1 MKKVIL
7 VLVTIFLLSSCS
19 PVKGPDDHLMVYSVT
34 STTLESGG
42 GVKVLIKASQGVST
56 MELRYDEV
64 PSWAISGKKIDIVLV
79 E

>member
-19 PVKGPDDHLMVYSVT
+19 PMKGPDDYLMVYSVT
-34 STTLESGG
+34 STTVTGNG
-42 GVKVLIKASQGVST
+42 GVKVLIKSSQGVST
-56 MELRYDEV
+56 MELRYDEI
-64 PSWAISGKKIDIVLV
+64 PSWAISGRKIDIVLV